1 MSEKS
6 NYGELKFIVQSGGK
20 KPDFSEITDPADP
33 LNDIKISENSI
44 EAA

>member
-1 MSEKS
+1 MSKKN

-33 LNDIKISENSI
+33 LNDIKINENSI